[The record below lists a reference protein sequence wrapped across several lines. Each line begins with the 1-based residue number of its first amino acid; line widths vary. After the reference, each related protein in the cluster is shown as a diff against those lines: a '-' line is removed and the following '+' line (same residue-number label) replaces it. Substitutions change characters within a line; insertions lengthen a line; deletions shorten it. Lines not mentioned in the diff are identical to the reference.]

1 MVSRNLWS
9 VGTLSAEI
17 HQEIS
22 IQELISEF
30 SPAASGL
37 DGYHFLALSLVI
49 LVAAII
55 RGYAGFGFSAI
66 VVAAGS
72 LFLPTREVVPMVLLL
87 EVIASLQMARQVWPD
102 VHWRLVLSI
111 LGGSI
116 LFIPIGQYLLLWI
129 PVEPMRIVAAMLL
142 LSAVALTA
150 IGISIKVRNAPPGW
164 ILVGTVSGLMNGLL
178 AMGGMWAMILLLSSG
193 IRVAT
198 LRASLVALFFT
209 TDAYAILTGT
219 GQGLV
224 NSNIMLRFIWVL
236 PALFVGVWLGSHR
249 FEGSDAYTYRRV
261 VLTVLAFLAVLLLA
275 RASYTAHN

>member
-1 MVSRNLWS
+1 M
-9 VGTLSAEI
+9 
-17 HQEIS
+17 
-22 IQELISEF
+22 QELISEF

-37 DGYHFLALSLVI
+37 DGYHFLTLSLVI
-49 LVAAII
+49 LIAAII

-72 LFLPTREVVPMVLLL
+72 LFLPTREVVPLVLLL

-102 VHWRLVLSI
+102 VNWKLVLSI

-116 LFIPIGQYLLLWI
+116 LFIPIGQYLLLWV
-129 PVEPMRIVAAMLL
+129 PVEPMRIAAAILL
-142 LSAVALTA
+142 LSAVALTV
-150 IGISIKVRNAPPGW
+150 IGKSIPVRNAPPGW
-164 ILVGTVSGLMNGLL
+164 FLIGTVSGLMNGLL
-178 AMGGMWAMILLLSSG
+178 AMGGMWAMILLLGSG

-224 NSNIMLRFIWVL
+224 NSNIMLRFFWVL
-236 PALFVGVWLGSHR
+236 PALLVGVWLGSHR
-249 FEGSDAYTYRRV
+249 FEGSDANTYRRV
-261 VLTVLAFLAVLLLA
+261 VLMVLTCLAVLLLV
-275 RASYTAHN
+275 RASYTALTLR